1 MFQRH
6 LVTEAELHAR
16 RLKSAQ
22 VTAQKE
28 VETLKLTQAQ
38 MRHQMALLTDQKQK
52 IAKELEEVSASG
64 HQQRMRYLHSGVI

>member
-1 MFQRH
+1 MRQRH
-6 LVTEAELHAR
+6 LVTESELHGR

-28 VETLKLTQAQ
+28 VETLKLTHAQ

-52 IAKELEEVSASG
+52 IAKELEEVGA
-64 HQQRMRYLHSGVI
+64 R